1 MLICFNGVDGSGKTF
16 QAQRLVDRLNA
27 EGYPAVSVWGGGQA
41 ALLMPI
47 IRLGKLLMK
56 GPRKHQLG
64 KSADAEVRTQYRD
77 YVASTQKMMRRRWLR
92 DLWLHAYLADHM
104 LEIWRTML
112 PQLLRKRIVVCDRYI
127 YDSLIRVAVMSG
139 IGQNELPALLHLPGS
154 YPVPKP
160 AKWFFLDVPAEVAF
174 QRKDDILDI
183 EFLERRVPMYQ
194 VAAQELNMH
203 VIDGSAG
210 VDEITAIIWQSV
222 EPLLSYS
229 GSTALRH
236 S

>member
-41 ALLMPI
+41 ALVMPV

-64 KSADAEVRTQYRD
+64 KSADAEVRAQYRD
-77 YVASTQKMMRRRWLR
+77 YVASTQKMMGRRWLR
-92 DLWLHAYLADHM
+92 DLWMHAYLTDHM

-112 PQLLRKRIVVCDRYI
+112 PHLLRKRIVVCDRYI

-139 IGQNELPALLHLPGS
+139 TDQDELPALLRLPGF
-154 YPVPKP
+154 YNVPTP
-160 AKWFFLDVPAEVAF
+160 AKWFFLDVPAKVAF
-174 QRKDDILDI
+174 QRKDDILDV

-194 VAAQELNMH
+194 VAAQELNMQ

-210 VDEITAIIWQSV
+210 IDEITATIWQSV
-222 EPLLSYS
+222 EPLLGYS
-229 GSTALRH
+229 SSTALRH